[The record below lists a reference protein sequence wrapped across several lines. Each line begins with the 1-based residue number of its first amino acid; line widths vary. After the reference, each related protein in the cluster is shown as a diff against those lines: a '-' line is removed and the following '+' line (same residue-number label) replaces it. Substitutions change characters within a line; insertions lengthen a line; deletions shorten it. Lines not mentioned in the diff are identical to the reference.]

1 VSSVIEVQS
10 KSDISKAL
18 DQKLHEVESLRAQLL
33 RPIPQFSMRGVAVLL
48 IVIMMLSWSLSGVGP
63 GLTNRVTS
71 FFDPFIAMGNL
82 LTRMLPPEFETA
94 KSHNAVITLFGTEVT
109 NFQITRSTIDWFGT
123 PVEIGW
129 LPVIT
134 AVFETIQMA
143 IVGTLGGVFMAL
155 PLALLAAHNTSPHP
169 LIYQGV
175 RLILNFLRS
184 IPELVYAL
192 LFVAAV
198 GLGPFTGVLA
208 LAFGSVGSLSR
219 VFAEAIEQID
229 PAQVNAVRAT
239 GAGALQTFIYSVVPQ
254 AFPLFISYSIIYFES
269 NVRHATILGYVGA
282 GGVGFLLFKY
292 TGTSDYDK
300 LLGAT
305 LVLVVAVTV
314 IDRLSS
320 RLRQKFI

>member
-1 VSSVIEVQS
+1 MSSVIEVQS

-82 LTRMLPPEFETA
+82 LTRMLPPQFETA

-219 VFAEAIEQID
+219 VFAEAIEQVD

>member
-1 VSSVIEVQS
+1 MSSVIEVQS

>member
-1 VSSVIEVQS
+1 MEVQS

-33 RPIPQFSMRGVAVLL
+33 RPIPQFSMRGVAVSL

-82 LTRMLPPEFETA
+82 LTRMLPPQFETA

-129 LPVIT
+129 LPVVT

-219 VFAEAIEQID
+219 VFAEAIEQVD

-239 GAGALQTFIYSVVPQ
+239 GAGALQTFMYSVVPQ